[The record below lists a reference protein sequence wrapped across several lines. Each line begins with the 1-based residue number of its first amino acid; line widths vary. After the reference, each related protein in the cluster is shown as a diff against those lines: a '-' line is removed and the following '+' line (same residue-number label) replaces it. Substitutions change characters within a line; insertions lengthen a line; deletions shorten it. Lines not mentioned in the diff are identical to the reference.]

1 MDYIIRFTILY
12 KNYPTQLFKYLFI
25 TDYKIFL
32 NVSLSY
38 LLFIIIN
45 LLQINIKSVY
55 YIFLLLGIYLF
66 LCRYGFGN
74 IHYKLRRF

>member
-1 MDYIIRFTILY
+1 MDYTIRFTILY

-38 LLFIIIN
+38 LFIIIN
-45 LLQINIKSVY
+45 LLKINIKSDY
-55 YIFLLLGIYLF
+55 YIFVLLGIYIF
-66 LCRYGFGN
+66 LCRHGFGN
-74 IHYKLRRF
+74 IQHKLRRF